1 MSQSVAAKSFELLRS
16 HNDKHDGG
24 NTGHPLLRDGRRD
37 ISMCDA
43 NSSSKLVRGTITVE
57 TTEAQR
63 IPDFSN
69 EGKKVATFDVVYHS
83 YVFELSD
90 VSFVPEISTE
100 MLATSKVTE
109 SANSPQLVK
118 IHFFASDIHLKN
130 LCS

>member
-16 HNDKHDGG
+16 YKDKDDAG
-24 NTGHPLLRDGRRD
+24 NIGHPLLRDGRHD

-43 NSSSKLVRGTITVE
+43 NSSSKLVQGTITVE
-57 TTEAQR
+57 RTEAQR

-109 SANSPQLVK
+109 SENSPQLVK